1 MINKN
6 TQKYVVIIL
15 LLAVALSILF
25 YFYSN
30 LPINEPFTDFKD
42 ENGKIIDIATV
53 ENEEQRQA
61 EQYIEPDSVVL
72 ELGARYGTVS
82 CIINKKLNNKKNQV
96 SVEPDTTV
104 WEALESNKARSNSEF
119 HILKGFVSRTNLKVV
134 KVGDNG
140 YGTTFEEAEGSD
152 SNSYTVE
159 QIESMYKLKFNT
171 LVADCEGC
179 LEKLFDE
186 NPNFY
191 NTMKLIIFEQ
201 DYPQKC
207 NYNKIID
214 NLRKNKFR
222 EVVSG
227 FHSVW
232 KKA

>member
-1 MINKN
+1 MIKKN
-6 TQKYVVIIL
+6 TKKYLIIVL
-15 LLAVALSILF
+15 LFAVALSIWF

-30 LPINEPFTDFKD
+30 LKPTEPFTDFKD

>member
-6 TQKYVVIIL
+6 NKKYLVIVL
-15 LLAVALSILF
+15 LLATALSIWF
-25 YFYSN
+25 HFYSK
-30 LPINEPFTDFKD
+30 PTEPFTDFKD
-42 ENGKIIDIATV
+42 ENDNIIDIATV

-82 CIINKKLNNKKNQV
+82 CIINKKLNNKRNQV

-104 WEALESNKARSNSEF
+104 WEALESNKARSNSQF
-119 HILKGFVSRTNLKVV
+119 HILKGFVSRTNLKVI

-140 YGTTFEEAEGSD
+140 YGTTFEEAEASD

-191 NTMKLIIFEQ
+191 QTMKLIIFEQ

-207 NYNKIID
+207 NYNKIIE
-214 NLRKNKFR
+214 NLRKNNFR

-232 KKA
+232 KKN